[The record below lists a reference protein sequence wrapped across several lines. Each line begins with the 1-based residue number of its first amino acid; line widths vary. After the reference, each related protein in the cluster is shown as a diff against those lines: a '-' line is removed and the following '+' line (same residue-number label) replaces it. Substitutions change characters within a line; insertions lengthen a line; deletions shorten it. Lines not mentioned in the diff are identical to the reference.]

1 MTKEYLF
8 NLEDYSQATW
18 GQSESEKKKPRSGC

>member
-18 GQSESEKKKPRSGC
+18 GQSETARLGPRSDC